1 MTSPWSLAVSRS
13 DLARTRLTEV
23 APLEP
28 GPGEAVL
35 KVDRVGL
42 TANNVT
48 YATFGETMRY
58 WDFFPTDEGWGIVPL
73 WGFADVVASR
83 VDGLPE
89 GARLYGYLPT
99 AGELLVL
106 PQQAEARGFREVSP
120 HRATL
125 PSAYNTYRLTTGDP
139 TYEADREDLQVL
151 FRPLFFTSWM
161 LADQCEDN
169 AFFGADVVA
178 LSSASSKTAYGT
190 AALLRGKG
198 PEVVGLTSAAN
209 VAFTEGLGCY
219 DRVVAYDAVQEL
231 DPARRTSYLDVAG
244 NAALRRALHEH
255 LGEALV
261 HDMVVGATHQD
272 APSLEVPTEPLP
284 GVATTTFFA
293 PDQMKKRLGDWGRE
307 GLDRRFSD
315 TWLGF
320 APTADRW
327 VDVVQRS
334 GPEALAEVWLE
345 VLQGRSAP
353 RTGNVL
359 RL

>member
-1 MTSPWSLAVSRS
+1 MTSPWSLAVSRA
-13 DLARTRLTEV
+13 DLAETRLTGV
-23 APLEP
+23 AALEP

-35 KVDRVGL
+35 HVDRVGL

-58 WDFFPTDEGWGIVPL
+58 WDFFPVDEGWGIVPL

-99 AGELLVL
+99 ASELLVL

-120 HRATL
+120 HRAAL

-139 TYEADREDLQVL
+139 TYEEHREDLQVL

-161 LADQCEDN
+161 LADQCADN

-190 AALLRGKG
+190 AALLHGKG
-198 PEVVGLTSAAN
+198 PELVGLTSPRN
-209 VAFTEGLGCY
+209 VAFTESLGCY
-219 DRVVAYDAVQEL
+219 DRVVAYDSLQEL
-231 DPARRTSYLDVAG
+231 DPARPTAYLDLAG
-244 NAALRRALHEH
+244 NAALRRSLHQH
-255 LGEALV
+255 LGASLV
-261 HDMVVGATHQD
+261 EDATCGATHQD
-272 APSLEVPTEPLP
+272 TPTLAVGDAGLP
-284 GVATTTFFA
+284 GATPRVFFA
-293 PDQMKKRLGDWGRE
+293 PDQMRKRLGDWGRE
-307 GLDRRFSD
+307 GLDQRFSSA
-315 TWLGF
+315 WLGF
-320 APTADRW
+320 APTADSW
-327 VDVVQRS
+327 VDVTQQS
-334 GPEALAEVWLE
+334 GPEALTEVWLE

-353 RTGNVL
+353 RTGHVL